1 MKLSALLATLLAAL
15 FLTACGEKTAEAP
28 AAEPAPTAEVT
39 PAAAVEVAPTPAAV
53 PVAGGYEP
61 TAEERVPGITR
72 TQEEQDKINAASQS
86 ETPLPVIPGE
96 APAEATPPAAN

>member
-72 TQEEQDKINAASQS
+72 TQEEQDKINAELGAAMPA
-86 ETPLPVIPGE
+86 T
-96 APAEATPPAAN
+96 AEAVPS